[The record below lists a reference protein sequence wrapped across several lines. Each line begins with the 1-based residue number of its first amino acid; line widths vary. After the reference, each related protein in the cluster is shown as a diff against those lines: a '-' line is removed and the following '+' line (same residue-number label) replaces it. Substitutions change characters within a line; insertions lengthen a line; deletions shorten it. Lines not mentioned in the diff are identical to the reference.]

1 MTPDRWQKLKILF
14 AQAVQLSPDERGK
27 YLDQECGSDEVLR
40 QEIEALLKSNSQAS
54 QFIERPAV
62 DKVASAI
69 LTKNSQLTKGEK
81 IAHYEIEGSLG
92 FGGMGEVY
100 LATDVRLKR
109 KVALK
114 LLPPDLTNNRERLQR
129 FEQEARAI
137 SALNHPNILTI
148 YDIGKHE
155 DCNFIAT
162 EYIDGLT
169 WRRQASSGP
178 TTITEIIE
186 TATQVAIAL
195 SAAHESGIVHRD
207 IKPENVMLR
216 RDGIVKVLD
225 FGLAK
230 SIDTPTNSSFS
241 QMPTRMVATDPGTVM
256 GTVSYMSPEQTR
268 GTDVDART
276 DVWSLGVVI
285 YELVS
290 GTLPFAGETTS
301 DVIASILK
309 TRPRPL
315 SEVAPKVHPELQRI
329 VSKCLSFDKA
339 DRYATAT
346 ELSADLKKL
355 KQELE
360 LNSRLSSTA
369 HEETIIGDSMA
380 LASPAAIETDAGTRI
395 QTRIETPSPSRS
407 IWKVLLPVL
416 GGLVFVALIGYFGF
430 KSVGTNPTNAT
441 PIDTIAVLPFTNG
454 AQNPDAEYLSDGITE
469 SLINSLSQL
478 PSLKVKSASS
488 VFRYKGK
495 TTDVQAIGKELKVG
509 AVLVGD
515 VKQLGNQLLI
525 NVELIDVAD
534 GHHIWGNQYAR
545 QPDDVLV
552 IQRGITQEVTS
563 QLRVKWTQVDKDR
576 LAKRTTDNPEAYR
589 LYLKGR
595 YHAVKMTPQDFE
607 KGIAY
612 LREAITIDPGYALAY
627 SGLSFYYVQSLDQI
641 LPPKEAMEKARNA
654 AVQAISLD
662 DTLSEAHIALGF
674 VYWQYDWNW
683 KQAEYEFAKAIELN
697 PNSSEAHGTYGFF
710 LVLMG
715 RFDEGLKE
723 VDKANDAS
731 PLSIEMS
738 LYGAP
743 GYYFSRRYPEAI
755 DKATKAIEFAPDF
768 WLPHLIA
775 GRAHEKLG
783 NYDAALDEYKKAHAI
798 DSNSPEILMDLGRVY
813 GLKGD
818 KGEALKVLK
827 ELEER
832 RKTTYVSPF
841 QIAMVHLGLGDKDK
855 CLASLEEAFT
865 ARSWYM
871 TWLRVA
877 PELDPLRSDP
887 RYIDLTRRVGL

>member
-14 AQAVQLSPDERGK
+14 AQAVQLPPAERDK
-27 YLDQECGSDEVLR
+27 YLERECADDEVLR
-40 QEIEALLKSNSQAS
+40 NEIDALLKSNSEAS

-69 LTKNSQLTKGEK
+69 LTNSQLTKGQK
-81 IAHYEIEGSLG
+81 IAYYEIADSLG

-114 LLPPDLTNNRERLQR
+114 LLPADLTDNRERLQR

-155 DCNFIAT
+155 DFNFIAT

-169 WRRQASSGP
+169 WRRKASSGP
-178 TTITEIIE
+178 TSMVEIVE
-186 TATQVAIAL
+186 TATQVAAAL

-290 GTLPFAGETTS
+290 GTLPFKGETTS
-301 DVIASILK
+301 DVIAAILK
-309 TRPRPL
+309 TTPRPL
-315 SEVAPKVHPELQRI
+315 SEIAPKIHPELQRI
-329 VSKCLSFDKA
+329 VSKCLSFDKN

-380 LASPAAIETDAGTRI
+380 LASPAAIDTDAGTRI
-395 QTRIETPSPSRS
+395 RTSLDLRSSSRS

-416 GGLVFVALIGYFGF
+416 GGLVVIALISYIIF
-430 KSVGTNPTNAT
+430 KGVGPTSTTAA

-495 TTDVQAIGKELKVG
+495 TTDAQAIGKELKVG

-525 NVELIDVAD
+525 NVELIDVTD

-607 KGIAY
+607 KGMTY

-641 LPPKEAMEKARNA
+641 LPPKEAMEKARDA
-654 AVQAISLD
+654 ATQAINLD
-662 DTLSEAHIALGF
+662 ETLSEAHMALGF
-674 VYWQYDWNW
+674 VHWQYDWNW
-683 KQAEYEFAKAIELN
+683 QRAETEFRRALELN
-697 PNSSEAHGTYGFF
+697 PNSSEAHGTYGFY
-710 LVLMG
+710 LILMG
-715 RFDEGLKE
+715 RDKEGLIE
-723 VDKANDAS
+723 VDKANEIS
-731 PLSIEMS
+731 PMSLELS

-743 GYYFSRRYPEAI
+743 GYYFARRYPEAI
-755 DKATKAIEFAPDF
+755 EKAHKAIDFAPDF

-775 GRAHEKLG
+775 GRAYEKQGDLS
-783 NYDAALDEYKKAHAI
+783 AALAEYEKARAI
-798 DSNSPEILMDLGRVY
+798 DKNSPEILMDLGRVR
-813 GLKGD
+813 GLRGEKT
-818 KGEALKVLK
+818 EALRILH

-832 RKTTYVSPF
+832 RRTGYVSPF
-841 QIAMVHLGLGDKDK
+841 QIAMVHLGLGDEEK
-855 CLASLEEAFT
+855 CFASLEEAYT

-877 PELDPLRSDP
+877 PELDALRSDP
-887 RYIDLTRRVGL
+887 RFIDLTKRVGL